1 MSDAEGGGDAG
12 EFAGEL
18 REIAA
23 RVRTVL
29 EARGRSGLQGVSRR
43 PSRRRLAA
51 PAPAAVAARRV
62 AVAVGVG
69 DVPDPDDVTGS
80 AAVGA
85 PGLALVREEIG
96 DCQRCRLS
104 GGRKNI
110 VFGVGNP
117 QAHLV
122 FVGEAPGADE
132 DQQGEPFVG
141 KAGQL
146 LTKMI
151 EAMGYRRED
160 VYICNVIK
168 CRPPGNRNPEPDEV
182 AACEP
187 FLKKQL
193 AALRPRMIVTLGKF
207 AAQCLLRD
215 DTPISRLRGNFR
227 TYEGISLMPTFHP
240 AYLLARPQQE
250 EGGVDRPQGG
260 ERRAQAPRLRP
271 APRTRGVGSLGETP
285 RRQDATV
292 RTLENPDSGVSG
304 VMAFR
309 LIRRA
314 GRALHSGVRGP
325 ILSARISVLSSEV
338 CR

>member
-1 MSDAEGGGDAG
+1 MSDAESDAPVDP
-12 EFAGEL
+12 ASEL

-23 RVRTVL
+23 RVRTQL
-29 EARGRSGLQGVSRR
+29 ETRGRSGMLGVSRR
-43 PSRRRLAA
+43 PSRRMAAAAA
-51 PAPAAVAARRV
+51 PAVATANTDGH
-62 AVAVGVG
+62 AHAHADAHG
-69 DVPDPDDVTGS
+69 GS
-80 AAVGA
+80 EGESASGTPVGA
-85 PGLALVREEIG
+85 RGLVVIREEIG
-96 DCQRCRLS
+96 ECQRCRLA

-132 DQQGEPFVG
+132 DEQGEPFVG

-151 EAMGYRRED
+151 EAMGYARED

-240 AYLLARPQQE
+240 AYLLRDPSKKKEAWTDLKAVNAALKKLGFEP
-250 EGGVDRPQGG
+250 PNS
-260 ERRAQAPRLRP
+260 P
-271 APRTRGVGSLGETP
+271 AT
-285 RRQDATV
+285 
-292 RTLENPDSGVSG
+292 
-304 VMAFR
+304 
-309 LIRRA
+309 
-314 GRALHSGVRGP
+314 
-325 ILSARISVLSSEV
+325 
-338 CR
+338 